1 MKNLILISWV
11 IVLLLCPALVKAVPA
26 YPYPVK
32 VTQPDGSSVV
42 IRMHGDEFMNRMS
55 TEDGYTVVLNE
66 DGYYVYADLK
76 NGSLVP
82 TSYVAKDAAYRSV
95 DEQSYLSKVGK
106 NIVAADNA
114 KATALRVAANAGYGE
129 DGLMTRANASGLD
142 NYRGLVI
149 LVEYND
155 RGFTRDD
162 LNTLF
167 TDMMN
172 KRNYTGYDDNGKHIE
187 YTGSVRDY
195 FYENSE
201 GKFDP
206 EFDVVGPVKIDYS
219 QTYVNQTSNATTIMK
234 AACRAADPLVDFSK
248 YDSDGDGKV
257 DMVYFI
263 FAGAGSNVG
272 GNNSKY
278 LWPHAFSFSQFKLDG
293 IYLGRYACSTELY
306 GLEKEKMLDGIGTI
320 CHEFSHVLGLPDLYD
335 TDYDSSG
342 GETNHPGIWSI
353 MSGGSY
359 SNYGRTPTGYTI
371 YEKYASGWV
380 MPKLIDG
387 EGNHSLK
394 PQNSAHEGYR
404 INSAVNKEFFLI
416 ENRQLEGWDRF
427 LPGHGMLVYR
437 VDSTSTYAW
446 VNNAVNINPSHQ
458 YFELVRATPGG
469 TDSPTD
475 PYPGKNKITYLT
487 GSGALAS
494 WKGSETPISIF
505 DIKESEGLIS
515 FKTGD
520 FAEQVYLEDFEGMD
534 VTDQNATDIE
544 GVFSNWNLKQ
554 AFIQEPG
561 SALAHGNRS
570 IGMLQ
575 KAQLTSTTP
584 VDIEVKTASF
594 MFWNPT
600 KVTAQ
605 VRLQYSTG
613 GGKIWTTAKTES
625 GETLATVAPGKSALL
640 KYNINLDVPSLYQV
654 VLYKGSNTEKCYL
667 DDFTLTYVSKINTG
681 ISQEFAEDMS
691 WKVYCNDGKII
702 IETGEDI
709 SSDVWIYSAS
719 GVLVENAKL
728 QSGRAEISLQEK
740 GLYIIN
746 CNGKIAKVIY

>member
-114 KATALRVAANAGYGE
+114 RATALRVAANAGYGE

-278 LWPHAFSFSQFKLDG
+278 LWPHASSFWQFQLDG

-306 GLEKEKMLDGIGTI
+306 GLEEEKMLDGIGTI

-335 TDYDSSG
+335 TDYDGSG

-380 MPKLIDG
+380 MPKLING

-437 VDSTSTYAW
+437 VDSTSVYAW
-446 VNNAVNINPSHQ
+446 TNNAVNINPSHQ

-475 PYPGKNKITYLT
+475 PYPGKDNVTYLK

-505 DIKESEGLIS
+505 DIEEKEGIIT
-515 FKTGD
+515 FNTGEYT
-520 FAEQVYLEDFEGMD
+520 EQVYIEDFEDMEETTGN
-534 VTDQNATDIE
+534 VTDIK
-544 GVFSNWNLKQ
+544 GKFSNWTLKQ
-554 AFIQEPG
+554 SLILAPG
-561 SALAHGNRS
+561 DGMSHGNHS
-570 IGMLQ
+570 VGLVQ
-575 KAQLTSTTP
+575 KAQLLSTTP
-584 VDIEVKTASF
+584 VDIKVNTASF

-600 KVTAQ
+600 TVSAK
-605 VRLQYSTG
+605 VRLQYSTSN
-613 GGKIWTTAKTES
+613 GKYWTVANTLS
-625 GETLATVAPGKSALL
+625 GDEMASVAPGKSAQLEFS
-640 KYNINLDVPSLYQV
+640 INQEVPTVYRVMLYT
-654 VLYKGSNTEKCYL
+654 GSTTEMCYL
-667 DDFTLTYVSKINTG
+667 DDFKLFYTSKINTG
-681 ISQEFAEDMS
+681 ISQNTIDKTS
-691 WKVYCNDGKII
+691 WNVFCKDGRVIVEAGDESSSEVWVYS
-702 IETGEDI
+702 T
-709 SSDVWIYSAS
+709 S
-719 GVLVENAKL
+719 GVLVDHSKL
-728 QSGRAEISLQEK
+728 ESGKTEILLHEK
-740 GLYIIN
+740 GIYIIK
-746 CNGKIAKVIY
+746 CDGKTAKIIF

>member
-114 KATALRVAANAGYGE
+114 RATALRVAANAGYGE

-475 PYPGKNKITYLT
+475 PYPGKDNVTYLK
-487 GSGALAS
+487 GDVALAS

-505 DIKESEGLIS
+505 DIEEKEGIIT
-515 FKTGD
+515 FNTGKLV
-520 FAEQVYLEDFEGMD
+520 EKVYVEDFENMAVTSEN
-534 VTDQNATDIE
+534 VTDVQGT
-544 GVFSNWNLKQ
+544 FSRWTLKQ
-554 AFIQEPG
+554 SLIQAPG
-561 SALAHGNRS
+561 NELANGNHS
-570 IGMLQ
+570 VGLIQ
-575 KAQLTSTTP
+575 KAQLVSTTP
-584 VDIEVKTASF
+584 DIKVNSASF

-600 KVTAQ
+600 KVSAK
-605 VRLQYSTG
+605 VRLQYSTSKG
-613 GGKIWTTAKTES
+613 QYWSVAKTYE
-625 GETLATVAPGKSALL
+625 GEDMAVVAPGKSEKLL
-640 KYNINLDVPSLYQV
+640 FSVNQENPTVYRV
-654 VLYKGSNTEKCYL
+654 VLYTGSTTEMCYL
-667 DDFTLTYVSKINTG
+667 DDFTLSYTSDITG
-681 ISQEFAEDMS
+681 ISQDKVDDKTWQAYCEDGNVIVRAD
-691 WKVYCNDGKII
+691 K
-702 IETGEDI
+702 ED
-709 SSDVWIYSAS
+709 SSLVSIYSIE
-719 GVLVENAKL
+719 GVLVGNGRFENGTVKIQL
-728 QSGRAEISLQEK
+728 PQK
-740 GLYIIN
+740 GLYLIN
-746 CNGKIAKVIY
+746 CNGKTSKLIY